1 MKNVHVRNIESAK
14 GNTIANQFIITTED
28 GQYFQSYNSIIAFI
42 PHIGKVQLDSNTW
55 NYSRTTAR
63 YRSLFLGES
72 TKITENKIADGV
84 YELVD
89 LN

>member
-1 MKNVHVRNIESAK
+1 MKNIHVRNMRSAK
-14 GNTIANQFIITTED
+14 GNKIVNQFIITTKD
-28 GQYFQSYNSIIAFI
+28 GRYFQSYNSVIAFI
-42 PHIGKVQLDSNTW
+42 PNSGKVQLDTSTW
-55 NYSRTTAR
+55 NYSRTTAK

-72 TKITENKIADGV
+72 TKITENRIADGV

>member
-1 MKNVHVRNIESAK
+1 MKNVHVRNIESAR
-14 GNTIANQFIITTED
+14 GNKIANQFIITTED

-42 PHIGKVQLDSNTW
+42 PHAGKVQLDRNTW
-55 NYSRTTAR
+55 NYSRTTSK